1 MSEGVP
7 KRSVAFENTSDTESN
22 GTGNLNGGGSGRK
35 YRTME
40 NNTRSRSYIAPP
52 GQRQRRPSLV
62 PVNSSISMYSVP
74 TMHVSDNGARSDRDN
89 RVAAGLTGAL
99 KFKGLLNVRLRAR
112 RERLGG
118 NNTPGQDS
126 VTPDYLNQDIPLLN
140 PDSAPPAGL
149 QNDYGSMRTVDL
161 SATGSILQKHG
172 YIINKTVETDYLAI
186 REYIL
191 GNKVCICLLCIP
203 LGVLASVLGWG
214 DQAVFL
220 FNFFA
225 ILPLA
230 QLLGDFTE
238 EVALYTNDTIGGL
251 LNATLG
257 NATELIISIFA
268 IRKGLLRVVQVSLL
282 GSVLSNELLVTGCC
296 FLFGGFYHSEQ
307 HFNTHIAAIDSS
319 LLLMAVL
326 GLTIPAAFSSTVA
339 SDCKVPCKVESIT
352 TISHV
357 TALMLF
363 FLYGMLL
370 LFQLH
375 THTHIMNVTAEDGI
389 DDDSASQ
396 AAAVVH
402 YEDNQSRTSQGDPAE
417 NYNGQNLQ
425 VDTSAPRRPSIS
437 INPPPSPSP
446 NTGGSDSRRRMYLD
460 LHQSGETMSTHMV
473 DIDDEQDPEEA
484 TMTLRAA
491 IFMLGVTTLL
501 VAICSELLVDSI
513 EDVSV
518 SWGLSEVFIGLILLP
533 IIGNAAEHATAITV
547 AIKGKMDL
555 ALGVALGSSVQI
567 ALCVVPAL
575 CLVGWAVDK
584 PLTLDFHP
592 FETIVLVVSVL
603 VVTSTVRQGTSTW
616 LEGIMLI
623 ISYCIIAVAYFY
635 RNEPPAS
642 VPAPEPECVCGE
654 PCCFA

>member
-1 MSEGVP
+1 MSD
-7 KRSVAFENTSDTESN
+7 KREVNFADAGSTAQI
-22 GTGNLNGGGSGRK
+22 GGGFGEER
-35 YRTME
+35 
-40 NNTRSRSYIAPP
+40 NAGPTRRLASFPRSNSYTAPP
-52 GQRQRRPSLV
+52 SHNARQARRPSL
-62 PVNSSISMYSVP
+62 PAMNSTISSQIAMLNP
-74 TMHVSDNGARSDRDN
+74 QGARSPS
-89 RVAAGLTGAL
+89 AGLFGAL

-112 RERLGG
+112 REKLGS
-118 NNTPGQDS
+118 TLQDQS
-126 VTPDYLNQDIPLLN
+126 ISDQRQHF
-140 PDSAPPAGL
+140 AAGSRGFSS
-149 QNDYGSMRTVDL
+149 YGSIQSSEGGPRDNSFSVSNNNLVNDKKDRKTMHSDL
-161 SATGSILQKHG
+161 NAARDF
-172 YIINKTVETDYLAI
+172 V
-186 REYIL
+186 L
-191 GNKVCICLLCIP
+191 GNKVCIFLLCIP
-203 LGVLASVLGWG
+203 FGVLAAALDWG
-214 DQAVFL
+214 NQAIFIL
-220 FNFFA
+220 NFFA

-268 IRKGLLRVVQVSLL
+268 IQKGLLRVVQVSLL

-296 FLFGGFYHSEQ
+296 FLFGGLYHSEQ
-307 HFNTHIAAIDSS
+307 HFNAHIAAIDSS

-326 GLTIPAAFSSTVA
+326 GLSIPAAFSSTVR
-339 SDCKVPCKVESIT
+339 SDCLVPCQVDSIV

-370 LFQLH
+370 VFQLK
-375 THTHIMNVTAEDGI
+375 THTHLMDVAHGAVGDGDEDE
-389 DDDSASQ
+389 DDDQGYVDDDGAQ
-396 AAAVVH
+396 GAAVH
-402 YEDNQSRTSQGDPAE
+402 NQDGNE
-417 NYNGQNLQ
+417 NGKSVL
-425 VDTSAPRRPSIS
+425 SELE
-437 INPPPSPSP
+437 
-446 NTGGSDSRRRMYLD
+446 G
-460 LHQSGETMSTHMV
+460 
-473 DIDDEQDPEEA
+473 EQDPEEA
-484 TMTLRAA
+484 TMSLQGA
-491 IFMLGVTTLL
+491 IFMLGVTTVL
-501 VAICSELLVDSI
+501 VAICSELLVGSI
-513 EDVSV
+513 EEVSV

-575 CLVGWAVDK
+575 CVVGWIVDK

-592 FETIVLVVSVL
+592 FETVVLVVSVL

-635 RNEPPAS
+635 RKEPPAS
-642 VPAPEPECVCGE
+642 AILPEPSCICGE
-654 PCCFA
+654 ACCHP